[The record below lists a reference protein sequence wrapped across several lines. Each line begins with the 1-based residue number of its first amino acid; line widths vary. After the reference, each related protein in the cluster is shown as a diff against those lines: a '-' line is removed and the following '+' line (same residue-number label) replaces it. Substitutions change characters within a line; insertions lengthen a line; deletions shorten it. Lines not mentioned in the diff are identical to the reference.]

1 MFSFSA
7 SLKIYLGI
15 DPVDMRKS
23 FNGLFAQVK
32 GRLKRDPLDG
42 AVYMFANKRRTLVK
56 ILYWDGTGIWVLSKR
71 LERGTY
77 WWPAVGASD
86 SADLAVAS
94 ESLAM
99 ILGGVDLKQGSLRP
113 WYSRT

>member
-1 MFSFSA
+1 MFSFSS
-7 SLKIYLGI
+7 SLKIYLGV

-32 GRLKRDPLDG
+32 GHLGRDPLDG
-42 AVYMFANKRRTLVK
+42 SVYMFANRRRTLVK
-56 ILYWDGTGIWVLSKR
+56 ILYWDGTGIWVLAKR

-77 WWPAVGASD
+77 WWPAPGEGD
-86 SADLAVAS
+86 SANLAIAS

-99 ILGGVDLKQGSLRP
+99 ILSGVDLKQGRLRP
-113 WYSRT
+113 WYCR

>member
-1 MFSFSA
+1 MFSFST
-7 SLKIYLGI
+7 SLKIYLGV

-32 GRLKRDPLDG
+32 GHLKRDPLDG

-56 ILYWDGTGIWVLSKR
+56 MLYWDGTGIWVLSKR

-77 WWPAVGASD
+77 WWPIAEGAA
-86 SADLAVAS
+86 SADLAIAS

-99 ILGGVDLKQGSLRP
+99 ILSGVDLKQGSLRP
-113 WYSRT
+113 WYCR

>member
-1 MFSFSA
+1 MLSFSA
-7 SLKIYLGI
+7 SLKIYLGV

-32 GRLKRDPLDG
+32 GHLKRDPLDG

-56 ILYWDGTGIWVLSKR
+56 ILYWDGTGICVLAKR

-77 WWPAVGASD
+77 WWPAAEGSA
-86 SADLAVAS
+86 SADLAIAS

-99 ILGGVDLKQGSLRP
+99 ILSGVDLKQGSLRP
-113 WYSRT
+113 WYSRP